1 MQALDK
7 NRQPSELERVMDAF
21 DHREFRR
28 TLGAFTTGVTVI
40 TTVDA
45 AGKPYGVTA
54 NSFSSVSLDPPLI
67 LWSQALTSSS
77 YPAFRD
83 CERFVVNILADHQVH
98 VSNQFAKSG
107 DDKFLDIA
115 VRTGLGGVPV
125 IDDSAAHLE
134 CRKVA
139 AYPGGD
145 HVVYIG
151 QVERIHRSA
160 HRPLAFGEG
169 RYMVTFAHDLGEARG
184 AANGAAN
191 GTPDGG
197 GMAALEAVRMA
208 GAALAETCERIG
220 QRTLGL
226 AVWGNQGATI
236 VRWEPSSRPVSPYL
250 QTGVVVSLTQ
260 SATGLAFAAFMRP
273 SVVEDAVRHELGLRA
288 AEGHPDEGQFAL
300 RLAEAREH
308 GMARAV
314 GCAPS
319 PRHKVMVNAFSV
331 PVFDAQG
338 DMVLAL
344 STTCEAERLAPDWD
358 GEVPQTLRATAQRLS
373 ARLGYRGK

>member
-1 MQALDK
+1 MPAVD
-7 NRQPSELERVMDAF
+7 NFERESLMDAF
-21 DHREFRR
+21 DRREFRR
-28 TLGAFTTGVTVI
+28 TLGAFITGVTVV

-67 LWSQALTSSS
+67 VWSQSLTSTS

-83 CERFVVNILADHQVH
+83 CDRFVVNILADHQVS

-107 DDKFLDIA
+107 DDKFAGIA
-115 VRTGLGGVPV
+115 VRSGLGGVP
-125 IDDSAAHLE
+125 IIEDSAAHLE
-134 CRKVA
+134 CRKIA

-145 HVVYIG
+145 HVMYIG
-151 QVERIHRSA
+151 QVERIHRSV

-184 AANGAAN
+184 NA
-191 GTPDGG
+191 PDNS

-208 GAALAETCERIG
+208 GAALSETCEHLG
-220 QRTLGL
+220 QRTVGL
-226 AVWGNQGATI
+226 AVWGNKGATI
-236 VRWEPSSRPVSPYL
+236 VRWEPSAQPVSPYL

-260 SATGLAFAAFMRP
+260 SATGLAFAAFMRHGL
-273 SVVEDAVRHELGLRA
+273 VDEAVQCELRERA
-288 AEGHPDEGQFAL
+288 ADGNPDNGQFAL
-300 RLAEAREH
+300 RLSEAREH

-319 PRHKVMVNAFSV
+319 PRHKVTVNAFSV

-344 STTCEAERLAPDWD
+344 STTCRAERLEPDW
-358 GEVPQTLRATAQRLS
+358 GGPVPEALRAAADRLS
-373 ARLGYRGK
+373 LRLGYRASSHRR

>member
-1 MQALDK
+1 MQAQDNK
-7 NRQPSELERVMDAF
+7 PQPSALERVMDAF

-28 TLGAFTTGVTVI
+28 TLGAFTTGVTVV

-107 DDKFLDIA
+107 DDKFQGIPIQ
-115 VRTGLGGVPV
+115 TGLGGVPV

-184 AANGAAN
+184 APGNA
-191 GTPDGG
+191 

-236 VRWEPSSRPVSPYL
+236 VRWEPSSQPVSPYL

-273 SVVEDAVRHELGLRA
+273 SVVDDAVRHELRLRE

-344 STTCEAERLAPDWD
+344 STTCQAERLAPDWD
-358 GEVPQTLRATAQRLS
+358 GEVPRILRATAQRLS
-373 ARLGYRGK
+373 ARLGYRGE

>member
-1 MQALDK
+1 MQVLDNK
-7 NRQPSELERVMDAF
+7 PQPSALERVMDAF

-28 TLGAFTTGVTVI
+28 TLGAFTTGVTVV

-83 CERFVVNILADHQVH
+83 CERFVVNILGDHQVH

-107 DDKFLDIA
+107 DDKFQGIA

-169 RYMVTFAHDLGEARG
+169 RYMVTFAHDLGEAR
-184 AANGAAN
+184 A
-191 GTPDGG
+191 TPGNA

-236 VRWEPSSRPVSPYL
+236 VRWEPSQQPVSPYL

-273 SVVEDAVRHELGLRA
+273 DVVEDAVRHELRLRE

-319 PRHKVMVNAFSV
+319 PRHKVRVNAFSV

-338 DMVLAL
+338 EMVLAL

-358 GEVPQTLRATAQRLS
+358 GEVPRILRATAQRLS
-373 ARLGYRGK
+373 ARLGHRGQ

>member
-1 MQALDK
+1 
-7 NRQPSELERVMDAF
+7 MDTF

-28 TLGAFTTGVTVI
+28 TLGAFTTGVTVV

-45 AGKPYGVTA
+45 AGKAYGVTA

-67 LWSQALTSSS
+67 LWSQSLTSSS
-77 YPAFRD
+77 YPAFRE

-107 DDKFLDIA
+107 DDKFAGIA
-115 VRTGLGGVPV
+115 VRAGLGSVP
-125 IDDSAAHLE
+125 IIEDSAAHLE
-134 CRKVA
+134 CRRIA

-151 QVERIHRSA
+151 QVERIHRST
-160 HRPLAFGEG
+160 HRPLAFGDG
-169 RYMVTFAHDLGEARG
+169 RYRVTFAHDLGEIK
-184 AANGAAN
+184 
-191 GTPDGG
+191 GTSGENA

-208 GAALAETCERIG
+208 GAALSEVCEGIG
-220 QRTLGL
+220 QRTVGL
-226 AVWGNQGATI
+226 AVWGNKGPTI
-236 VRWEPSSRPVSPYL
+236 IRWEPSAMPVSPFL

-260 SATGLAFAAFMRP
+260 SATGLAFAAFMHP
-273 SVVEDAVRHELGLRA
+273 SAVEEAVQRELRERA
-288 AEGHPDEGQFAL
+288 NEGSPDDGQFAL
-300 RLAEAREH
+300 RLAEARQH

-319 PRHKVMVNAFSV
+319 PRHKVVVNAFSA
-331 PVFDAQG
+331 PVFDARG
-338 DMVLAL
+338 DMVLAI
-344 STTCEAERLAPDWD
+344 STTCQAERLGPDWD
-358 GEVPQTLRATAQRLS
+358 GEVPQALGQAAARLS